1 MKIEL
6 NFDIP
11 ENYSTDRLD
20 QALAQLQPEYSR
32 AQWQQWIKAGF
43 ISIDG
48 ETITKT
54 RYKVKPLQKI
64 AVVAQAEKQGD
75 WQAQA
80 IPLDIIF
87 EDNDIIVINKPAGLV
102 VHPGAGNPD
111 HTLVNALLHY
121 DPELAHIPRAG
132 IVHRIDKDTSGLLVV
147 ARNLNAHNMLTQ
159 MISERLVKREYQAIV
174 HGEIISG
181 GTIDAAIDR
190 HPTQRIKMAVKEGGR
205 DAVTHYRIIKKFPH
219 ATHLKC
225 ELESG
230 RTHQIRVHLSHIG
243 HPIIGDPIYGYRRG
257 IPGKLSALLRDT
269 LNNFPRQALHAWQ
282 LSFDHPIS
290 KEPLH
295 FSAPLPQDMHD
306 LLTTLCQHD

>member
-6 NFDIP
+6 NFEIP
-11 ENYSTDRLD
+11 ENYPDDRLD

-54 RYKVKPLQKI
+54 RHKVKPLQKI
-64 AVVAQAEKQGD
+64 EVVAHAEKQGD
-75 WQAQA
+75 WQAQE

-87 EDNDIIVINKPAGLV
+87 EDTDIIVINKPAGLV

-111 HTLVNALLHY
+111 QTLVNALLHH
-121 DPELAHIPRAG
+121 DHALAHIPRAG

-147 ARNLNAHNMLTQ
+147 ARNLNSHNLLTQ
-159 MISERLVKREYQAIV
+159 MISERLVKREYQAVV

-181 GTIDAAIDR
+181 GTVDAPIDR

-205 DAVTHYRIIKKFPH
+205 EAVTHYRIIKKFPH

-257 IPGKLSALLRDT
+257 IPGKLSETLRDT
-269 LNNFPRQALHAWQ
+269 LKHFPRQALHAWQ
-282 LSFDHPIS
+282 LSFEHPIS
-290 KEPLH
+290 KQPLH
-295 FSAPLPQDMHD
+295 FEAPLPQDMQN
-306 LLTTLCQHD
+306 LLNILDQHD